1 MGVSERGACSQGDI
15 GRGTYR
21 YQGKSAA
28 DEPVVRRL
36 IRELARLRPQFGSPR
51 LTALVPRELGA
62 VNHKRV
68 ERIYAQAAG
77 QSHIGRTR
85 LRVDRDSLNRPFMKQ
100 APNCSGSRRPN
111 TRPKVS

>member
-15 GRGTYR
+15 GRGTYQ

-68 ERIYAQAAG
+68 ERITLRRQGNRTLGG
-77 QSHIGRTR
+77 Q
-85 LRVDRDSLNRPFMKQ
+85 DFE
-100 APNCSGSRRPN
+100 
-111 TRPKVS
+111 